1 MSNAARAGAAGGLR
15 GAGRVADYAPTY
27 GALAALV
34 LLLAVNSLFT
44 PNFFDLNNFRNI
56 LLQVAPTV
64 LVATGMTLVIAT
76 GGIDLSVGSVM
87 AIASAVA
94 AVTLVDGFPLGVML
108 AYALVIASYVL
119 LFNLTWVKSGKPIVR
134 LAVHAIHIIVL
145 LLLVYGTLVP
155 TLLGLTGLLVVR
167 GAAAAVICALVIS
180 FAVGSVNGALISGFR
195 IQPIIV
201 TLALLISGRGVAQ
214 VLSNGGQ
221 LVPFSNAP
229 FEYLGKGVVAGVP
242 VQVAVMALVV
252 GAAVFAMRATPFG
265 RYVVAVGGNEAAS
278 RLAGVRVHRT
288 KIVVYALSGLLA
300 GLAGLI
306 ETARLGASDAQKVGL
321 NIELDAIAAT
331 VVGGTPLT
339 GGRATVVGTLV
350 GALIMQV
357 ITTGFVMNGISYA
370 WSLVIKAAIIVVA
383 VYIQR
388 PKSV

>member
-1 MSNAARAGAAGGLR
+1 MSNAAVAGVRGGGR
-15 GAGRVADYAPTY
+15 GRISDYAPTY

-34 LLLAVNSLFT
+34 LLVIINSVFT
-44 PNFFDLNNFRNI
+44 PNFLDVNNFRNI
-56 LLQVAPTV
+56 LLQVSPTV
-64 LVATGMTLVIAT
+64 LVAVGMTVVIST

-94 AVTLVDGFPLGVML
+94 ATSLDYGAGL
-108 AYALVIASYVL
+108 AILLAL
-119 LFNLTWVKSGKPIVR
+119 
-134 LAVHAIHIIVL
+134 
-145 LLLVYGTLVP
+145 
-155 TLLGLTGLLVVR
+155 
-167 GAAAAVICALVIS
+167 AAAAAAGA
-180 FAVGSVNGALISGFR
+180 FNGALISGFR

-201 TLALLISGRGVAQ
+201 TLALLISGRGIAQ

-221 LVPFSNAP
+221 LIPFSNAS

-242 VQVAVMALVV
+242 VQVIVMALVV
-252 GAAVFAMRATPFG
+252 GLAMFVMRATPFG

-278 RLAGVRVHRT
+278 RLAGIKIHRT
-288 KIVVYALSGLLA
+288 KITVYALSGLLA

-339 GGRATVVGTLV
+339 GGRATVVGTLI
-350 GALIMQV
+350 GALIMQI

-370 WSLVIKAAIIVVA
+370 WSLVIKAAIIIVA

-388 PKSV
+388 PKLA

>member
-1 MSNAARAGAAGGLR
+1 MSNAAVAGAGSGGR
-15 GAGRVADYAPTY
+15 GRIADYAPTY

-34 LLLAVNSLFT
+34 LLIIINSFFT
-44 PNFFDLNNFRNI
+44 PNFFDVNNFRNI
-56 LLQVAPTV
+56 LLQVSPTV
-64 LVATGMTLVIAT
+64 LVAVGMTVVIAT

-94 AVTLVDGFPLGVML
+94 ATSLDYGAGAAML
-108 AYALVIASYVL
+108 LA
-119 LFNLTWVKSGKPIVR
+119 
-134 LAVHAIHIIVL
+134 LAVS
-145 LLLVYGTLVP
+145 
-155 TLLGLTGLLVVR
+155 
-167 GAAAAVICALVIS
+167 AAAGA
-180 FAVGSVNGALISGFR
+180 FNGALISLFR

-214 VLSNGGQ
+214 VFSNGN
-221 LVPFSNAP
+221 LVPFSNAS
-229 FEYLGKGVVAGVP
+229 FEYLGNGVVAGVP
-242 VQVAVMALVV
+242 VQVIVMALVV
-252 GAAVFAMRATPFG
+252 VAAIFLMRMTPFG

-278 RLAGVRVHRT
+278 RLAGVKIHRT
-288 KIVVYALSGLLA
+288 KIIVYALSGLLA

-339 GGRATVVGTLV
+339 GGRATVVGTLI

-370 WSLVIKAAIIVVA
+370 WSLVIKAAIIIVA

-388 PKSV
+388 PKLA

>member
-1 MSNAARAGAAGGLR
+1 MSNAAVAGVRGGGR
-15 GAGRVADYAPTY
+15 GRVADYAPTY

-34 LLLAVNSLFT
+34 LLVIINSVFT
-44 PNFFDLNNFRNI
+44 PNFFDVNNFRNI
-56 LLQVAPTV
+56 LLQVSPTV
-64 LVATGMTLVIAT
+64 LVAVGMTIVIST

-94 AVTLVDGFPLGVML
+94 ATSLDYGAGV
-108 AYALVIASYVL
+108 AVL
-119 LFNLTWVKSGKPIVR
+119 LAL
-134 LAVHAIHIIVL
+134 
-145 LLLVYGTLVP
+145 
-155 TLLGLTGLLVVR
+155 
-167 GAAAAVICALVIS
+167 AAAAAAGA
-180 FAVGSVNGALISGFR
+180 FNGALISGFR

-221 LVPFSNAP
+221 LIPFSNAS
-229 FEYLGKGVVAGVP
+229 FEYLGKGVLAGVP
-242 VQVAVMALVV
+242 VQVIVMATVV
-252 GAAVFAMRATPFG
+252 GLAIFVMRATPFG

-278 RLAGVRVHRT
+278 RLAGIKIHRT
-288 KIVVYALSGLLA
+288 KIIVYALSGLLA

-350 GALIMQV
+350 GALIMQI

-370 WSLVIKAAIIVVA
+370 WSLVIKAAIIIVA

-388 PKSV
+388 PKLA

>member
-1 MSNAARAGAAGGLR
+1 MSNVAQAGAGLR
-15 GAGRVADYAPTY
+15 GAGRIADYAPTY

-34 LLLAVNSLFT
+34 LLLAGNSFFT
-44 PNFFDLNNFRNI
+44 PNFFDVNNFRNI

-76 GGIDLSVGSVM
+76 GGIDLSVGSVR

-94 AVTLVDGFPLGVML
+94 APSLDAGAGL
-108 AYALVIASYVL
+108 AVL
-119 LFNLTWVKSGKPIVR
+119 L
-134 LAVHAIHIIVL
+134 A
-145 LLLVYGTLVP
+145 
-155 TLLGLTGLLVVR
+155 LGAATLTG
-167 GAAAAVICALVIS
+167 AFS
-180 FAVGSVNGALISGFR
+180 GALITGFR

-221 LVPFSNAP
+221 LVPFSNAT
-229 FEYLGKGVVAGVP
+229 FEYLGKGVAAGVP
-242 VQVAVMALVV
+242 VQVAVMAL
-252 GAAVFAMRATPFG
+252 ALALAVFVMRATPFG
-265 RYVVAVGGNEAAS
+265 RYVVAVGGNEAAA

-288 KIVVYALSGLLA
+288 KVMVYALSGLLA

-339 GGRATVVGTLV
+339 GGRATVLGTLV

-370 WSLVIKAAIIVVA
+370 WSLVIKAAIIIVA
-383 VYIQR
+383 VYVQR
-388 PKSV
+388 PKAV

>member
-1 MSNAARAGAAGGLR
+1 MSNVAQAGVGVR
-15 GAGRVADYAPTY
+15 GAGRIADYAPTY

-34 LLLAVNSLFT
+34 LLLVVNSVFT

-64 LVATGMTLVIAT
+64 LVAVGMTLVIST

-94 AVTLVDGFPLGVML
+94 ATSLDWGAGL
-108 AYALVIASYVL
+108 AVLLALAATALV
-119 LFNLTWVKSGKPIVR
+119 
-134 LAVHAIHIIVL
+134 
-145 LLLVYGTLVP
+145 
-155 TLLGLTGLLVVR
+155 
-167 GAAAAVICALVIS
+167 GAFS
-180 FAVGSVNGALISGFR
+180 GALITGFR

-221 LVPFSNAP
+221 LIPFSNAP

-242 VQVAVMALVV
+242 VQVMVMALVV
-252 GAAVFAMRATPFG
+252 GVAVFVMRATPFG

-278 RLAGVRVHRT
+278 RLAGIRVHRT
-288 KIVVYALSGLLA
+288 KIMVYALSGLLA

-339 GGRATVVGTLV
+339 GGRATVLGTLV

-370 WSLVIKAAIIVVA
+370 WSLVIKAAIIIIA

-388 PKSV
+388 PKVA

>member
-1 MSNAARAGAAGGLR
+1 MSNAAQAGVRVG
-15 GAGRVADYAPTY
+15 GAGRIADYAPTY

-34 LLLAVNSLFT
+34 LLLVVNSIFT
-44 PNFFDLNNFRNI
+44 QNFFDFNNFRNI
-56 LLQVAPTV
+56 LLQVSPTV
-64 LVATGMTLVIAT
+64 LVAVGMTLVIAT

-94 AVTLVDGFPLGVML
+94 ATSLDYGAAP
-108 AYALVIASYVL
+108 AVL
-119 LFNLTWVKSGKPIVR
+119 LAL
-134 LAVHAIHIIVL
+134 
-145 LLLVYGTLVP
+145 
-155 TLLGLTGLLVVR
+155 
-167 GAAAAVICALVIS
+167 AAATLAGA
-180 FAVGSVNGALISGFR
+180 FNGALITGFR

-221 LVPFSNAP
+221 LIPFSNAS
-229 FEYLGKGVVAGVP
+229 FEYLGNGVVAGVP
-242 VQVAVMALVV
+242 VQVIVMALAV
-252 GAAVFAMRATPFG
+252 GLAIFAMRATPFG

-278 RLAGVRVHRT
+278 RLAGIKIHRT

-350 GALIMQV
+350 GALIMQI

-370 WSLVIKAAIIVVA
+370 WSLVIKAAIIIVA

-388 PKSV
+388 PKLA

>member
-1 MSNAARAGAAGGLR
+1 MSNAAQAIGAGAR
-15 GAGRVADYAPTY
+15 GRGRLADYAPTY

-34 LLLAVNSLFT
+34 LLVAANSALT
-44 PNFFDLNNFRNI
+44 PNFLDVNNFRNI
-56 LLQVAPTV
+56 LLQVSPTV
-64 LVATGMTLVIAT
+64 LVAVGMTFVIAT

-94 AVTLVDGFPLGVML
+94 AASLDGGAGLAVPLGLL
-108 AYALVIASYVL
+108 AALAAG
-119 LFNLTWVKSGKPIVR
+119 LF
-134 LAVHAIHIIVL
+134 
-145 LLLVYGTLVP
+145 
-155 TLLGLTGLLVVR
+155 
-167 GAAAAVICALVIS
+167 
-180 FAVGSVNGALISGFR
+180 NGALVSGFR

-214 VLSNGGQ
+214 VLSDGQ
-221 LVPFSNAP
+221 LVPFSDP
-229 FEYLGKGVVAGVP
+229 SFEFLGRGVVAGLP
-242 VQVAVMALVV
+242 VQVIVMAVV
-252 GAAVFAMRATPFG
+252 VALAIFAMRATAFG

-288 KIVVYALSGLLA
+288 KITVYALSGLLA

-339 GGRATVVGTLV
+339 GGRATVLGTLV

-357 ITTGFVMNGISYA
+357 ITTSFNMNGFAYS
-370 WSLVIKAAIIVVA
+370 WSLVIKAAIIIVA

-388 PKSV
+388 PKLV

>member
-1 MSNAARAGAAGGLR
+1 MSNAAPAGTVGGARAL
-15 GAGRVADYAPTY
+15 GRIADYAPTY

-34 LLLAVNSLFT
+34 LLVAVNSIFT

-64 LVATGMTLVIAT
+64 LVAVGMTLVIST

-94 AVTLVDGFPLGVML
+94 ATSLDWGAGVAVL
-108 AYALVIASYVL
+108 IAL
-119 LFNLTWVKSGKPIVR
+119 
-134 LAVHAIHIIVL
+134 
-145 LLLVYGTLVP
+145 
-155 TLLGLTGLLVVR
+155 
-167 GAAAAVICALVIS
+167 AAAALAGA
-180 FAVGSVNGALISGFR
+180 FNGALITGFR

-221 LVPFSNAP
+221 LIPFSNAS

-242 VQVAVMALVV
+242 VQVLVMAVVV
-252 GAAVFAMRATPFG
+252 GVAVFVMRATPFG
-265 RYVVAVGGNEAAS
+265 RYVVAVGGNEAAA
-278 RLAGVRVHRT
+278 RLAGVRVHRAKVT
-288 KIVVYALSGLLA
+288 VYALSGLLA

-339 GGRATVVGTLV
+339 GGRATVLGTLV

-370 WSLVIKAAIIVVA
+370 WSLVIKAAIIIIA

-388 PKSV
+388 PKAV

>member
-1 MSNAARAGAAGGLR
+1 MSKVAQAGVGLR
-15 GAGRVADYAPTY
+15 GAGRIAEYAPTY

-34 LLLAVNSLFT
+34 LLLVVNSVFT
-44 PNFFDLNNFRNI
+44 PNFFDVNNFRNI

-64 LVATGMTLVIAT
+64 LVAVGMTLVIAT

-94 AVTLVDGFPLGVML
+94 ATSLDAGAGL
-108 AYALVIASYVL
+108 AVL
-119 LFNLTWVKSGKPIVR
+119 LALCAAT
-134 LAVHAIHIIVL
+134 
-145 LLLVYGTLVP
+145 
-155 TLLGLTGLLVVR
+155 LTG
-167 GAAAAVICALVIS
+167 AFS
-180 FAVGSVNGALISGFR
+180 GALITGFR

-201 TLALLISGRGVAQ
+201 TLAVLISGRGVAQ

-221 LVPFSNAP
+221 LVPFSNEA
-229 FEYLGKGVVAGVP
+229 FEYLGKGVALGVP
-242 VQVAVMALVV
+242 VQVLVMAL
-252 GAAVFAMRATPFG
+252 ALALAIFAMKATPFG
-265 RYVVAVGGNEAAS
+265 RYVVAVGGNEAAA

-288 KIVVYALSGLLA
+288 KIMVYALSGLLA

-339 GGRATVVGTLV
+339 GGRATVLGTLV

-370 WSLVIKAAIIVVA
+370 WSLVIKAAIIIVA
-383 VYIQR
+383 VYVQR
-388 PKSV
+388 PRVA

>member
-1 MSNAARAGAAGGLR
+1 
-15 GAGRVADYAPTY
+15 V
-27 GALAALV
+27 
-34 LLLAVNSLFT
+34 
-44 PNFFDLNNFRNI
+44 NNFRNI
-56 LLQVAPTV
+56 LLQVSPTV
-64 LVATGMTLVIAT
+64 LVAVGMTVVIST

-94 AVTLVDGFPLGVML
+94 ATSLDYGAGPAILL
-108 AYALVIASYVL
+108 A
-119 LFNLTWVKSGKPIVR
+119 
-134 LAVHAIHIIVL
+134 LAA
-145 LLLVYGTLVP
+145 T
-155 TLLGLTGLLVVR
+155 
-167 GAAAAVICALVIS
+167 AAAGA
-180 FAVGSVNGALISGFR
+180 FNGALISGFR

-201 TLALLISGRGVAQ
+201 TLALLISGRGFAQ

-221 LVPFSNAP
+221 LIPFSNAS

-242 VQVAVMALVV
+242 VQVIVMAVVV
-252 GAAVFAMRATPFG
+252 GLAMFVMRATPFG
-265 RYVVAVGGNEAAS
+265 RYVVAVGGNESAS
-278 RLAGVRVHRT
+278 RLAGIKIHRT
-288 KIVVYALSGLLA
+288 KITVYALSGLLA

-350 GALIMQV
+350 GALIMQI

-370 WSLVIKAAIIVVA
+370 WSLVIKAAIIIVA

-388 PKSV
+388 PKLA

>member
-1 MSNAARAGAAGGLR
+1 MSNAAAAGVR
-15 GAGRVADYAPTY
+15 ATAGRGRLADYAPTY

-34 LLLAVNSLFT
+34 LLVIINSVFT
-44 PNFFDLNNFRNI
+44 PNFFDVNNFRNI
-56 LLQVAPTV
+56 LLQVSPTV
-64 LVATGMTLVIAT
+64 LVAVGMTIVIST

-94 AVTLVDGFPLGVML
+94 ATSLDYGAGL
-108 AYALVIASYVL
+108 AILLAL
-119 LFNLTWVKSGKPIVR
+119 
-134 LAVHAIHIIVL
+134 
-145 LLLVYGTLVP
+145 
-155 TLLGLTGLLVVR
+155 
-167 GAAAAVICALVIS
+167 AAAAAAGA
-180 FAVGSVNGALISGFR
+180 FNGALISGFR

-221 LVPFSNAP
+221 LIPFSNAS

-242 VQVAVMALVV
+242 VQVAVMGTVV
-252 GAAVFAMRATPFG
+252 GLAIFVMRATPFG
-265 RYVVAVGGNEAAS
+265 RYVVAVGGNESAS
-278 RLAGVRVHRT
+278 RLAGIKIHRT
-288 KIVVYALSGLLA
+288 KITVYALSGLLA

-339 GGRATVVGTLV
+339 GGRATVVGTLI
-350 GALIMQV
+350 GALIMQI

-370 WSLVIKAAIIVVA
+370 WSLVIKAAIIIVA

-388 PKSV
+388 PKLA